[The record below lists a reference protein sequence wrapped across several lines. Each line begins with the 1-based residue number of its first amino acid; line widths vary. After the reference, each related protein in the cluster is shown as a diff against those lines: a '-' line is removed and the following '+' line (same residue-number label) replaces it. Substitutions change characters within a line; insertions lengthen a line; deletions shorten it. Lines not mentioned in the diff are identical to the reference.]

1 MKSKRGLWCHSLGA
15 NAGLWD
21 AEMRVFMEQ

>member
-21 AEMRVFMEQ
+21 AEMRVLMEQ